1 MQPENL
7 GHAAA
12 QIESACDYFS
22 LALPCVQ
29 ALHPYTPGKPIEEL
43 QRELGL
49 SNIIKLA
56 SNENPLG
63 LSEKAIDAIQAVFKE
78 GARYPDGNGF
88 SLKNALKG
96 YYHLQGFDIDLNQVT
111 LGNGSNDILE
121 LVARAYAGSNDEIIF
136 SEYAFAV
143 YSIVTKAV
151 GATAVEVPAK
161 EWGHD
166 LEAIASAIT
175 DKTKLIYLAN
185 PNNPT
190 GTAFTEA
197 ELTAFL
203 ARVPPT
209 VIVVLD
215 EAYGEYI
222 DDASFPNGLTFLT
235 QYSNLIVSR
244 TFSKAWGLAS
254 LRVGYSISNK
264 VIADILNRV
273 RQPFN
278 VNAFALA
285 SATAALSD
293 LDYLQK
299 GVEINQ
305 KGLAQIE
312 QGLADMDINYIPS
325 KGNFIAFDVV
335 PRNWSSKPGFSG
347 MEIFQLLLKE
357 GVIVRPLANYDMASY
372 LRVSIG
378 LPEENERFLLA
389 LKKVLEQLRCG

>member
-1 MQPENL
+1 MQSDQLGQAEALTEN
-7 GHAAA
+7 
-12 QIESACDYFS
+12 ACDYFS

-29 ALHPYTPGKPIEEL
+29 GLHPYTPGKPIEEL

-63 LSEKAIDAIQAVFKE
+63 LSQKAIDGIQVAIKE

-88 SLKNALKG
+88 SLKSALKG
-96 YYHLQGFDIDLNQVT
+96 YYQRQGFDLDVSQIT

-121 LVARAYAGSNDEIIF
+121 LVARAYAGSNNEIIF

-151 GATAVEVPAK
+151 GAIAVEVPAK
-161 EWGHD
+161 DWGHD
-166 LEAIASAIT
+166 LNAIASAIT

-203 ARVPPT
+203 AKVPPT

-222 DDASFPNGLTFLT
+222 DDTSFPNGLTFLP

-264 VIADILNRV
+264 AIADILNRV

-278 VNAFALA
+278 VNTFALV
-285 SATAALSD
+285 SATAVLSD

-305 KGLAQIE
+305 RGLARIE
-312 QGLADMDINYIPS
+312 QGLADMDISYIPS
-325 KGNFIAFDVV
+325 KGNFIAFDVI
-335 PRNWSSKPGFSG
+335 PRNGTVKSSYSG
-347 MEIFQLLLKE
+347 MDVYQLLLQE
-357 GVIVRPLANYDMASY
+357 GVIVRPLANYNMANY

-378 LPEENERFLLA
+378 LPEENERFLQA